1 MVVEAFRKLRDAV
14 RGDDGRT
21 KAQGYLK
28 PIDVDEIVRGM
39 DLPRVASER
48 GKRELPTSDAV
59 TLDATEQQIT
69 QTLEGEWAWHGAE
82 LINNLRAYA
91 ARLIAFSISTE
102 LANLRLEAQNTLA
115 KLRNAHH
122 RAEAELGPL
131 REHFIA
137 YRDELASFRAEHGLR
152 RVARPPTSRYTALGL
167 LVLLVGVEAGLNGV
181 FFAKGASLGLVGGV
195 GTALGV
201 SFVNVVTS
209 FSVGLFPMRW
219 VNHRNIL
226 IKLVGGLLSLAAVA
240 ALISLH
246 DFAAHYRDA
255 TALVG
260 EDHAFA
266 TARQMLIA
274 TPVMLA
280 DLNSF
285 YLFGMGLVLSAIAM
299 WKGYTFDDP
308 YPRYGAHSR
317 RAEYAREEYS
327 DEHAV
332 LFEDLEDIKEK
343 TVETLDAGIR
353 RIPQFPQQSSK
364 VRAQREAEL
373 RSFQAYEIGIEAAV
387 NRLLAIYRD
396 GNRVA
401 RQTDPPAYFST
412 SWKLSRSFLKDTT
425 VLTEIADPKTPPLDA
440 NAALDEL
447 RTLSTAV
454 ISEYETLLVQY
465 PHPTQMPLPR

>member
-1 MVVEAFRKLRDAV
+1 MVVEAFRKLRNAV
-14 RGDDGRT
+14 RGEDGRT

-28 PIDVDEIVRGM
+28 PIDVDEIVRDI
-39 DLPRVASER
+39 DLPRIASER
-48 GKRELPTSDAV
+48 GKQELPSCNAV
-59 TLDATEQQIT
+59 TLDAVEQQIT

-91 ARLIAFSISTE
+91 ARLISFSISTE

-131 REHFIA
+131 RENYTA
-137 YRDELASFRAEHGLR
+137 YRDELADFKQEHRLR
-152 RVARPPTSRYTALGL
+152 RAARPPTRRYTTLGL
-167 LVLLVGVEAGLNGV
+167 LVLLAGVEAGFNGV

-195 GTALGV
+195 GTALGI

-209 FSVGLFPMRW
+209 FAVGLFPMRW

-226 IKLVGGLLSLAAVA
+226 IKLIGGVLSLAAVA

-246 DFAAHYRDA
+246 GFAAHYRDA
-255 TALVG
+255 MALVG
-260 EDHAFA
+260 EDRAFE
-266 TARQMLIA
+266 TARHALVA
-274 TPVMLA
+274 TPMMLA

-285 YLFGMGLVLSAIAM
+285 YLFGLGLVLSAVGI

-317 RAEYAREEYS
+317 RAADAREDYS

-332 LFEDLEDIKEK
+332 LFEDLENIKEK
-343 TVETLDAGIR
+343 TVEALDAGIR

-364 VRAQREAEL
+364 IRAQREAEL
-373 RSFQAYEIGIEAAV
+373 RSFQAYETGIEAAV

-401 RQTDPPAYFST
+401 RQTEPPAYFST
-412 SWKLSRSFLKDTT
+412 TWKLSRSFLKDTA
-425 VLTEIADPKTPPLDA
+425 VLTEIADPTAPPLDA
-440 NAALDEL
+440 NAALEEL
-447 RTLSTAV
+447 RTLSADV
-454 ISEYETLLVQY
+454 IGEYETLLVKY
-465 PHPTQMPLPR
+465 PHPTEMPR